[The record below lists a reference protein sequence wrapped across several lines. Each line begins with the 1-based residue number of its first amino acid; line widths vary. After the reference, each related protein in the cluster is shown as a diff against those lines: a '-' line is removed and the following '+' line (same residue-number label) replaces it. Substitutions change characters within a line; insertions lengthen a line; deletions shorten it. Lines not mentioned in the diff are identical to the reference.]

1 MKLKGLSYKDG
12 EWISGRRMTD
22 GYAGSV
28 SIGSAKNLSVGK
40 LNRLGLALRHSTKT
54 VNSTLS
60 VGARQA
66 GVVL

>member
-1 MKLKGLSYKDG
+1 
-12 EWISGRRMTD
+12 MTD

-28 SIGSAKNLSVGK
+28 SIGSTKNLSVDK
-40 LNRLGLALRHSTKT
+40 LNRLGLALGHSTKT